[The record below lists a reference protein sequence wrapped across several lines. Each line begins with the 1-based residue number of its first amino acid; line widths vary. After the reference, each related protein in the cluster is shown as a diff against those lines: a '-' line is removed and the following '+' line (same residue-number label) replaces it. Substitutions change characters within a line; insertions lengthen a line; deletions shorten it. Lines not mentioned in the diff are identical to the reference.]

1 MKLLERCGLSKE
13 QISMFEKYRDI
24 LLEWNE
30 KFNLTAITDPDEIE
44 EKHFYDSFV
53 MADFFPTNNLSL
65 LDVGSGAGFPGIPLA
80 IVDPSLHVTLLEANG
95 KRVSFLKEVVKQLGL
110 TNIEII
116 QGRAEELKT
125 REKYDIV
132 TARAVKE
139 LNILVEISFHLLK
152 VHGVFI
158 AYKGSSAKEELSNAK
173 NAIKT
178 VGGGPSVL
186 LEHDLPISKNPRV
199 FLRISKIRETPMKYP
214 RSYGEII
221 KHPL

>member
-1 MKLLERCGLSKE
+1 MRLLEQCGLTKE
-13 QISMFEKYRDI
+13 QISMFDKYRDI
-24 LLEWNE
+24 LLEWNQ
-30 KFNLTAITDPDEIE
+30 KFNLTAITDFDEIE

-53 MADFFPTNNLSL
+53 LTNFFPINNMTL

-80 IVDPSLHVTLLEANG
+80 IVDPTLHVTLLEANG
-95 KRVSFLKEVVKQLGL
+95 KRVTFLKEAVKQLGL
-110 TNIEII
+110 TNVEII

-158 AYKGSSAKEELSNAK
+158 AYKGSNAKEELENAK

-186 LEHDLPISKNPRV
+186 LEHELPISKNPRV
-199 FLRISKIRETPMKYP
+199 FLRISKMRETPMKYP

>member
-30 KFNLTAITDPDEIE
+30 KFNLTAITDLDEIE

-53 MADFFPTNNLSL
+53 LADFFPTNNLSL

-80 IVDPSLHVTLLEANG
+80 IVDPTLHVTLLEANG
-95 KRVSFLKEVVKQLGL
+95 KRITFLKEAVKQLGL
-110 TNIEII
+110 TNVEII

-139 LNILVEISFHLLK
+139 LNILLEISFYLLK

-158 AYKGSSAKEELSNAK
+158 AYKGSNAREELNNAK
-173 NAIKT
+173 NALKT
-178 VGGGPSVL
+178 LGGGGAVL
-186 LEHDLPISKNPRV
+186 LEHDLPISKNTRV
-199 FLRISKIRETPMKYP
+199 FLRIPKLKETPMKYP